1 MRSIAVWV
9 SVFSLVVACDSSGSP
24 YGVPQADQAA
34 SPEGA
39 VLSAVRHAI
48 SERGLGEFGERIVV
62 VVPNGTV
69 AASLAGLSFSVAA
82 QSAETCQQTG
92 EIVEHKSVAMVL
104 SKCDFPSDVIELH
117 PDVEERSDGTF
128 VVRITEVAK
137 GFPGVSRIFYELNA
151 KWTGRAWDVAI
162 NPNKGTE
169 I

>member
-1 MRSIAVWV
+1 MRLTATWTI
-9 SVFSLVVACDSSGSP
+9 VFLLAACDPSGSP
-24 YGVPQADQAA
+24 YGVPENDQGA

-69 AASLAGLSFSVAA
+69 VASLAEPSFSVAA
-82 QSAETCQQTG
+82 QSAETCQPTG
-92 EIVEHKSVAMVL
+92 EVLEHEDVAMKL
-104 SKCDFPSDVIELH
+104 SKCDFPGDVIELH

-128 VVRITEVAK
+128 IVRITEVTK
-137 GFPGVSRIFYELNA
+137 GLPGVSRIFYELNA
-151 KWTGRAWDVAI
+151 KWTGRVWEVAI
-162 NPNKGTE
+162 NPNEGAE